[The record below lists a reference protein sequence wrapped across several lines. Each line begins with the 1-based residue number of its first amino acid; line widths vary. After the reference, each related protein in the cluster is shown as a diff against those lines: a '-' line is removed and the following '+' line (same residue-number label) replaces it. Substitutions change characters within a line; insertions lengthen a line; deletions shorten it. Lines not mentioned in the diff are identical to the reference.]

1 MNIIVI
7 GGAGFIG
14 SFFSTQL
21 LQQGHHV
28 TIFDNFTSGTQDH
41 ISSIISHD
49 KLNLVESDLK
59 DLDAIT
65 NAMRGQDL
73 VIHTAANPDI
83 AKAITE
89 PTIDFWEGTYLTNN
103 LLEAM
108 RTTGTKK
115 IVYTSGSGVY
125 GEYEGVPFLED
136 HGPNIPI
143 STYGASKLGCE
154 ALIQS
159 YVHMFGFTALI
170 FRFAN
175 VVGPKQ
181 THGVGYDFLRKLKSD
196 PTKLEVL
203 GDGSQ
208 DKSYIHVSD
217 IFDAFVV
224 ASRHMAEERLQ
235 IYNVAS
241 NDTITVKDIALL
253 AIETMG
259 IDRNAVD
266 IQFGPGPRGWAGDV
280 PVIDLNCTRLKK
292 IGWSSEISSR
302 RAILMSLQSMCE
314 ELQNSQ

>member
-21 LQQGHHV
+21 LKQGNHV
-28 TIFDNFTSGTQDH
+28 TIFDNFTSGTKDH
-41 ISSIISHD
+41 ISHIISHE
-49 KLNLVESDLK
+49 KLKVVEGDLK

-65 NAMRGQDL
+65 NAMNGQDL

-108 RTTGTKK
+108 RTTGTKR

-125 GEYEGVPFLED
+125 GEYEGLPFPED

-181 THGVGYDFLRKLKSD
+181 THGVGYDFLRKLKND
-196 PTKLEVL
+196 PTKLAVL

-217 IFDAFVV
+217 IFDAFSV
-224 ASRHMAEERLQ
+224 ASQHMTDKRLQ

-241 NDTITVKDIALL
+241 NDTITVKEIAFL

-259 IDRNAVD
+259 LDQSTVD
-266 IQFGPGPRGWAGDV
+266 IQFGTAPRGWAGDV
-280 PVIDLNCTRLKK
+280 PVIDLDCTKLKE
-292 IGWSSEISSR
+292 IGWSTDISSR
-302 RAILMSLQSMCE
+302 KAIIMSLQSMRE
-314 ELQNSQ
+314 EIQNL

>member
-21 LQQGHHV
+21 LEQGNRV
-28 TIFDNFTSGTQDH
+28 TIFDNFTSGTQEH
-41 ISSIISHD
+41 ISHIAGHE
-49 KLNLVESDLK
+49 NLSVVKADLK

-65 NAMRGQDL
+65 NAMHGQDL

-108 RTTGTKK
+108 RTTETRK

-125 GEYEGVPFLED
+125 GEYTGIPFSED

-159 YVHMFGFTALI
+159 YTHMFGFTALI

-181 THGVGYDFLRKLKSD
+181 THGVGYDFLRKLKSN
-196 PTKLEVL
+196 PGILEVL

-217 IFDAFVV
+217 IFDAFCV
-224 ASRHMAEERLQ
+224 ASQHMDEQRLQ

-241 NDTITVKDIALL
+241 NDTITVKEIAFL
-253 AIETMG
+253 AVEIMG
-259 IDRNAVD
+259 LSVNSVD
-266 IQFGPGPRGWAGDV
+266 IQFGESPRGWAGDV
-280 PVIDLNCTRLKK
+280 PVIDLDCTKLKE
-292 IGWSSEISSR
+292 IGWASNSSSR
-302 RAILMSLQSMCE
+302 RAIVMSLQSMRN
-314 ELQNSQ
+314 ELQNS